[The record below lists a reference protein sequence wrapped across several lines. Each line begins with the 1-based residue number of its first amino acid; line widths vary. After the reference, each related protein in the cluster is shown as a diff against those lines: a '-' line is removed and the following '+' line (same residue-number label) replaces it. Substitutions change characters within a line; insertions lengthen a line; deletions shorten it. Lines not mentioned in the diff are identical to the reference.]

1 MILVFLAQGFE
12 EIEALTCIDI
22 LRRGGLE
29 VKSVS
34 IHQDKLVEG
43 AHGIV
48 VQADMLFDEIPLD
61 AQALVL
67 PGGMPGTLHLKA
79 HQGLCTL
86 LLSYANQEDKSIA
99 AICAAPSILGE
110 LGILKSKKAT
120 CYPGFENQLIAA
132 KVSRRSVVK
141 DGNLITANGPG
152 HAMDFALKLLEHL
165 AGRDQ
170 AKAIAHGLNI

>member
-1 MILVFLAQGFE
+1 MVLVFLATGFE

-34 IHQDKLVEG
+34 IQSDRMVEG
-43 AHGIV
+43 AHGIS
-48 VQADMLFDEIPLD
+48 VQADMLFEEIPLD
-61 AQALVL
+61 AQALIL

-86 LLSYANQEDKSIA
+86 LLSFANQANKTIA
-99 AICAAPSILGE
+99 AICAAPSVLGE
-110 LGILKSKKAT
+110 LGILKNKKAT
-120 CYPGFENQLIAA
+120 CYPGFEKQLINA
-132 KVSRRSVVK
+132 KVSRRCVIK

-152 HAMDFALKLLEHL
+152 HAMDFALKLLEQL
-165 AGRDQ
+165 AGSDK
-170 AKAIAHGLNI
+170 AKEVAHGLNI

>member
-1 MILVFLAQGFE
+1 MILVFLAKGFE

-34 IHQDKLVEG
+34 IHQEKMVEG
-43 AHGIV
+43 AHGIK
-48 VQADMLFDEIPLD
+48 VQADLLFDEIPLD
-61 AQALVL
+61 AEALIL
-67 PGGMPGTLHLKA
+67 PGGMPGTLNLKA

-86 LLSYANQEDKSIA
+86 LLSFADRKDKTLA
-99 AICAAPSILGE
+99 AICAAPSIFGE
-110 LGILKSKKAT
+110 LGLLKNKKAT
-120 CYPGFENQLIAA
+120 CYPGFEKQLTEAH
-132 KVSRRSVVK
+132 VSRRSVVK

-165 AGRDQ
+165 AGSE
-170 AKAIAHGLNI
+170 KAEEIRNGLNI

>member
-1 MILVFLAQGFE
+1 MILVFLANGFE

-34 IHQDKLVEG
+34 IHQEKMVAG
-43 AHGIV
+43 AHGIM
-48 VQADMLFDEIPLD
+48 VQADLLFDEIPLD
-61 AQALVL
+61 AAALIL
-67 PGGMPGTLHLKA
+67 PGGMPGTLNLKA

-86 LLSYANQEDKSIA
+86 LLSFANQADKTLA
-99 AICAAPSILGE
+99 AICAAPSVFGE
-110 LGILKSKKAT
+110 LDILRHKKAT
-120 CYPGFENQLIAA
+120 CYPGFEDQLTEAR
-132 KVSRRSVVK
+132 VSRRAVVK

-165 AGRDQ
+165 AGSE
-170 AKAIAHGLNI
+170 KANEIRKGLNI